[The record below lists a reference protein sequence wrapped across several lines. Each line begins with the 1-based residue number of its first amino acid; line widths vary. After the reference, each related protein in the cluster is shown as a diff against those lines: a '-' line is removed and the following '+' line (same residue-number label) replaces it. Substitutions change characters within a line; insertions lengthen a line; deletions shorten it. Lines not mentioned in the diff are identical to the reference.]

1 MSEEQGIA
9 VDHGLDTS
17 HAEAYNKA
25 KSRVSKM
32 LNMASS
38 WEPAERAP
46 EEVSVS
52 NSTTVR
58 ERSKKPP
65 VINSDGILD
74 YYDDDPQ
81 EEPIRPTR
89 RQQHSRRDVTLGDN
103 MIAIENENIPVEI
116 TYPFNSD
123 NALSV
128 VISAMSVNVDE
139 DSIAIMT
146 DNSVKL
152 KLPRLENIGLRVHD
166 KDYCVAWVG
175 GNHLIGKKFK
185 CISFIVTGHGKE
197 SNI

>member
-38 WEPAERAP
+38 WEPSERASD
-46 EEVSVS
+46 EVPVS

-65 VINSDGILD
+65 VVSSDGILD
-74 YYDDDPQ
+74 YYDD

-89 RQQHSRRDVTLGDN
+89 RQQHPRTDVALGDN

-152 KLPRLENIGLRVHD
+152 KLPRLENIGLRVRD
-166 KDYCVAWVG
+166 QDYCVAWVG